1 MEEFEVKRGPGRPPK
16 SLTEPAPKA
25 QQEGDTD
32 VLQARIRSM
41 ELQLQSLTG
50 RRESREEV
58 NQKASAIVERIRNV
72 ARSKGANH
80 WRVHNSRY
88 RDAAGDPVTHDFW
101 SDATDPESARADYN
115 RRNGRYWSPDEGD
128 DPLKFELIVEQ

>member
-101 SDATDPESARADYN
+101 SDAPDPESARADYN